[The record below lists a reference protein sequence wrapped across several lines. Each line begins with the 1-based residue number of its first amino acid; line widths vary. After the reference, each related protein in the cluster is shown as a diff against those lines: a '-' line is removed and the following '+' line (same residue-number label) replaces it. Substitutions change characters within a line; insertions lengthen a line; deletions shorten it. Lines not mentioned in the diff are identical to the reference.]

1 MSVRGIASVGVFL
14 CAAMM
19 SFAIYLGVVEH
30 VYAPLTVRAATL
42 VSQSGRRQSICV
54 ATQHPRNTSTTD
66 ATTTTVEACR
76 TAQALAAK

>member
-1 MSVRGIASVGVFL
+1 MSVRAIASVGVVL
-14 CAAMM
+14 CAVMT
-19 SFAIYLGVVEH
+19 SFAIYLGVIEH

-42 VSQSGRRQSICV
+42 VSQSGRQSICI

-66 ATTTTVEACR
+66 VTKTTAEACR